1 MRLVDQI
8 IADVKAAA
16 AERTRYEEQPRRR
29 EEVLT
34 EEIERLRAALAR
46 ISGDIECVGF
56 AGHAHCREIAFM
68 TLSNG

>member
-1 MRLVDQI
+1 MRLVDRI
-8 IADVKAAA
+8 IAEVKAEAA
-16 AERTRYEEQPRRR
+16 VRRRYEGQPRRR

-56 AGHAHCREIAFM
+56 AGHARCRNIAF
-68 TLSNG
+68 TALSNN

>member
-8 IADVKAAA
+8 IADVKAEAVA
-16 AERTRYEEQPRRR
+16 RRRYDGLPRRR

-34 EEIERLRAALAR
+34 EEIERLRATLAR

-56 AGHAHCREIAFM
+56 AGHARCREIAFM
-68 TLSNG
+68 ALSDS